1 MLIRTLL
8 IAITFIWLGAG
19 MVGCVTNPQV
29 LKEQKSEE
37 ARAAIETV
45 DRQADAILAQAK
57 KDLAVAKVLLKKD
70 EHADTKAKGVPI
82 RNLAH
87 VYYNRAIQLRLMTV
101 RYMQYTFAADDIA
114 KQHADPEKQALWTQ
128 CAAEYSQT
136 AWRLHQLALHHAD
149 LAAHPEKIAD
159 ELLPDSP

>member
-70 EHADTKAKGVPI
+70 EHASDDCS
-82 RNLAH
+82 
-87 VYYNRAIQLRLMTV
+87 VYAVHLRCR
-101 RYMQYTFAADDIA
+101 RY
-114 KQHADPEKQALWTQ
+114 
-128 CAAEYSQT
+128 CQT
-136 AWRLHQLALHHAD
+136 TCR
-149 LAAHPEKIAD
+149 P
-159 ELLPDSP
+159 